1 MLSYKSSVYNGKRI
15 NLGSIKL
22 TARKMIANDNF
33 IESAGFM
40 LGTKLENKLKLI
52 REKDYLYSKVKS
64 VGSPKKIDVYDI
76 INVTNGHKFVA
87 NNLVI
92 SNCIQGICSDCNLI
106 ATSLLLSVIYEHGKS
121 KYQVADTLA
130 WFLTNLVHDSCEMET
145 PVYDVYYVLLTFEA
159 LYTNLLEY
167 YIEKAFGFKIKVPLE
182 VDFTV
187 GVSYAK
193 AEDWDGSE
201 QHARELQKW
210 ILEECGK
217 RDNVDYMKNFDKCIN
232 NPMFKNYKGI
242 AKKVVNTWIK
252 KSEKLAT

>member
-1 MLSYKSSVYNGKRI
+1 
-15 NLGSIKL
+15 
-22 TARKMIANDNF
+22 
-33 IESAGFM
+33 
-40 LGTKLENKLKLI
+40 
-52 REKDYLYSKVKS
+52 
-64 VGSPKKIDVYDI
+64 
-76 INVTNGHKFVA
+76 
-87 NNLVI
+87 
-92 SNCIQGICSDCNLI
+92 
-106 ATSLLLSVIYEHGKS
+106 
-121 KYQVADTLA
+121 
-130 WFLTNLVHDSCEMET
+130 MET